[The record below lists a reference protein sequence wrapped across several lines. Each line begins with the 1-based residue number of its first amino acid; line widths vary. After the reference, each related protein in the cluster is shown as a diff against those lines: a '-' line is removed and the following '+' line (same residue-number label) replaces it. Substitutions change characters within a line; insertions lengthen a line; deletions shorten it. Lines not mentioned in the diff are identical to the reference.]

1 MTILDAEYLEHSTY
15 VDYNNPKF
23 SNLLERDLD
32 NTKVRADEWYLKPMY
47 EQLSFTS
54 YDRAS
59 GHFNNDLSYNR
70 RSVIVVG
77 TELQI
82 YNKFCQMI
90 EKYGWQLQDSWD
102 RELKPSWDKHYKNNG
117 EIPIIINLI

>member
-15 VDYNNPKF
+15 VDYNKPKF

-32 NTKVRADEWYLKPMY
+32 NTKVRADLWLLKPQY
-47 EQLSFTS
+47 IPAKATTF
-54 YDRAS
+54 
-59 GHFNNDLSYNR
+59 GGNDLTYNK
-70 RSVIVVG
+70 RSVVVVG

-82 YNKFCQMI
+82 YNKFCEMI

-102 RELKPSWDKHYKNNG
+102 RELKPSWNKHYENNG
-117 EIPIIINLI
+117 EIPIVINLI